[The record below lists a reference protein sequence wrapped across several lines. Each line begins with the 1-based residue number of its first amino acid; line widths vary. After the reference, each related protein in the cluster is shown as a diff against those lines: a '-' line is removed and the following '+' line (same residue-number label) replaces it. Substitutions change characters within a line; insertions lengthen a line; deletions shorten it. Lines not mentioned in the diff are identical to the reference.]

1 MHDPLKVPSPCP
13 FCGAEPT
20 AEWDEEA
27 QTYDLGCHNGDCSI
41 TATVWGKDWDTL
53 VHAWNIRIPSPPTDF
68 VGRMTASFLLG
79 AAVTV
84 VIVYVVAHATTIH

>member
-27 QTYDLGCHNGDCSI
+27 QTYDLGCHNGSI
-41 TATVWGKDWDTL
+41 RSG
-53 VHAWNIRIPSPPTDF
+53 
-68 VGRMTASFLLG
+68 
-79 AAVTV
+79 
-84 VIVYVVAHATTIH
+84 